1 MNLSW
6 ILISGVVLLPLIYFF
21 VERQKGKK
29 GGISEKRLQVQRKEA
44 LDAILKNNKD
54 RYQA

>member
-6 ILISGVVLLPLIYFF
+6 VLISGVLVLPLIYFF
-21 VERQKGKK
+21 VERQINKRGT
-29 GGISEKRLQVQRKEA
+29 SEKSLQLQRKEA

-54 RYQA
+54 RYQD

>member
-6 ILISGVVLLPLIYFF
+6 ILISGVVVLPLIYFF
-21 VERQKGKK
+21 VERQKGKR
-29 GGISEKRLQVQRKEA
+29 GNSEKQVQLQRKET